1 MVGKHGFSGSF
12 RQLSINQHQRFQ
24 SLACKNSKYEI
35 DGLHSLQTN
44 QHLIYSLATP
54 RLSISFLNIASIL
67 SQLITPWIPCLLLF
81 FYLQVYELQLYECLS
96 FLPILRSAL

>member
-24 SLACKNSKYEI
+24 SLACKKSKYEI
-35 DGLHSLQTN
+35 DGLHSLQIN

-67 SQLITPWIPCLLLF
+67 SQLITPWIPCMLLF
-81 FYLQVYELQLYECLS
+81 FYLQLYELQLYECLS